1 MTCAGWMCGAPRAAL
16 RCFGRFCLWHGAA
29 LCTARTTVAR
39 RRKTRRLCVAVCTRR
54 RPLHGIAP
62 RRAPCPL
69 CGARS
74 ALGRKGSLTL
84 ACVHL
89 HARSTRRE
97 RGQSHSATLRKR
109 EAWSARAARSK
120 RPARAY
126 MALSATWPTRTA
138 SISAVRSER
147 AAHHTSRSPQSPPP
161 APGGHQIGRRHFRPS
176 TTELDPYHPS
186 APQAPRS
193 RTCGRP
199 ALFECSIT

>member
-1 MTCAGWMCGAPRAAL
+1 MWRPPGRAAL
-16 RCFGRFCLWHGAA
+16 FWALLPLSWGRPMHCAHDGGAA
-29 LCTARTTVAR
+29 AKNSAPLRGSVHAQAASSRHRAPARA
-39 RRKTRRLCVAVCTRR
+39 LPPLW
-54 RPLHGIAP
+54 RPLCAGSEGFTDT
-62 RRAPCPL
+62 RLRAPPR
-69 CGARS
+69 AFH
-74 ALGRKGSLTL
+74 TQ
-84 ACVHL
+84 
-89 HARSTRRE
+89 RE
-97 RGQSHSATLRKR
+97 RAEPLGDTAEEGSV
-109 EAWSARAARSK
+109 WSARAARSK